1 MPDVDTDRPSAS
13 APASLRFGP
22 AGRFELQ
29 PGERRLLVD
38 GRPAAIGSRT
48 LDLLIVL
55 AARPDRLMSKNELLD
70 KAWPGLVV
78 EEANL
83 HVQIS
88 HVRKLLGSDVI
99 ATVPG
104 RGYRFVAV
112 VETGGGAAAPAA
124 PSASAAS
131 TTTVEAPR
139 VRLVGR
145 DADLARLEAL
155 LQAPGCVTLV
165 GTSGVGK
172 TSLARAAA
180 GRRGGRSVWVD
191 LASLVQASQVA
202 PALARALDVQLEGS
216 DPLSPLL
223 RALRSAPALVVLDNA
238 EHLVEACAEL
248 AARLCGVTETTLL
261 VTSQMPLSIA
271 VERVQR
277 LEPLSISTAAGTDGD
292 GDGDAMALLADRIA
306 ALDQRFVPSPATRPV
321 LAEICAHLDGLPLA
335 LEMAAARVPTLGLT
349 GVRDALNE
357 RFSLLTRGHR
367 NAAARHRTLHHALD
381 WSYSLLS
388 AEEQRQ
394 FRALG
399 VFAGGFTLD
408 LAAAVLVG
416 ENGADDEQRWAAI
429 DGLAALVDRSLV
441 TVSAGD
447 PPRYRLLETLRAFAL
462 EQLAQAVSLD
472 NEEADVRRRHALA
485 VTTLLERWKP
495 VDATVQALCVAEMEN
510 AREAVAW
517 ARVNDLGLAARLTAA
532 ATPPATFTA
541 WRHEATQWL
550 QALEPAMQQPE
561 ALALPASVRATWWL
575 ELARS
580 FVMRRDARAGA
591 VAKRAFEPWQPLDR
605 PRRALFAAATWVRA
619 VPGPGPE
626 LDAACAAL
634 VAQAAAIA
642 SPTPSDRLQA
652 QAALV
657 VAARTRGD
665 NAVVLAGRLEESRL
679 AEEAGSTAWADAA
692 ESNVLAALLSLDRDA
707 EAAERGLVLL
717 ARIDAR
723 GGPVSGNL
731 PWVFSGLLE
740 GLAVVGRLAEAE
752 ALLPRVKA
760 SCGSQA
766 LPVVLPAI
774 ALVFTCQGRFEDAAH
789 LLGHVRE
796 DAERRG
802 LTLESDEERTL
813 ARLQA
818 LSVAALAPERMA
830 ALVDEGRRWD
840 DKAVEQCLWRPVV
853 AAG

>member
-88 HVRKLLGSDVI
+88 HVRKLLGGDVI

-112 VETGGGAAAPAA
+112 VETGGGAAPAA
-124 PSASAAS
+124 PSASRAS

-180 GRRGGRSVWVD
+180 DRRSGRSVWVD

-202 PALARALDVQLEGS
+202 LALARALDVQLEGS
-216 DPLSPLL
+216 DPVLPLL
-223 RALRSAPALVVLDNA
+223 RALQSAPALVVLDNA

-248 AARLCGVTETTLL
+248 AARLCTVPETTLL
-261 VTSQMPLSIA
+261 VTSQLPLSIA

-277 LEPLSISTAAGTDGD
+277 LEPLSISTAADTDGD

-306 ALDQRFVPSPATRPV
+306 ALDQRFLPGPATRPV
-321 LAEICAHLDGLPLA
+321 LAAICAHLDGLPLA

-381 WSYSLLS
+381 WSYGLLS

-408 LAAAVLVG
+408 LAVAVLVG
-416 ENGADDEQRWAAI
+416 ESSADDERRWAAI
-429 DGLAALVDRSLV
+429 DGLASLVDRSLV

-462 EQLAQAVSLD
+462 EQLAQAVSPD

-485 VTTLLERWKP
+485 VTTLLERWKLS
-495 VDATVQALCVAEMEN
+495 DDTVRALCVAEMEN

-532 ATPPATFTA
+532 ATPPVTFTA

-591 VAKRAFEPWQPLDR
+591 VAKRAFELWQPLDR
-605 PRRALFAAATWVRA
+605 PRRALFAAATWVRG

-665 NAVVLAGRLEESRL
+665 NAAVLAGRLEESRL
-679 AEEAGSTAWADAA
+679 AEEAGSTGWADAA
-692 ESNVLAALLSLDRDA
+692 ESNVVAALLSLDRDA

-723 GGPVSGNL
+723 GGPISGNL

-740 GLAVVGRLAEAE
+740 ALAAVGRLAEAE

-760 SCGSQA
+760 SCGPQA

-774 ALVFTCQGRFEDAAH
+774 ALVFACQGRFEDAAH

-796 DAERRG
+796 DAEKRG

-818 LSVAALAPERMA
+818 LSVAALAPERMV

-840 DKAVEQCLWRPVV
+840 DKAVERCLWRSVV
-853 AAG
+853 AVG